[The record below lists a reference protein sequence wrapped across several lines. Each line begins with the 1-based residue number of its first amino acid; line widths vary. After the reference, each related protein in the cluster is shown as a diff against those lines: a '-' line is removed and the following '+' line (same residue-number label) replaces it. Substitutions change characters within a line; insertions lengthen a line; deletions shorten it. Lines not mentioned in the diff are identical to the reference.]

1 MKIIGTGL
9 RLSASDVANFLA
21 CQRLTSL
28 DLRRARGELKP
39 PQAVDLGFEDLVRRG
54 EAHEQEV
61 LAGYRARG
69 LEVCEVPRDL
79 ESGSAAALATRE
91 AIAAGWT

>member
-1 MKIIGTGL
+1 ML
-9 RLSASDVANFLA
+9 FRSASDVANFLA